1 MPPIKR
7 PFRQRRRTYFR
18 EWREYSTELS
28 QAEVA
33 RRIGRD
39 NSSLQR
45 PEAGLVPYNQD
56 WLELLAPVYGC
67 EPHDLISRD
76 PFGSKGTRADIIRA
90 YESTPADVQRQ
101 VIASAQAPLRPKAP
115 AK

>member
-7 PFRQRRRTYFR
+7 PFRQQRRTYFR

-45 PEAGLVPYNQD
+45 LEA
-56 WLELLAPVYGC
+56 A
-67 EPHDLISRD
+67 
-76 PFGSKGTRADIIRA
+76 
-90 YESTPADVQRQ
+90 
-101 VIASAQAPLRPKAP
+101 
-115 AK
+115 